1 MQYAVIRIPDK
12 KDKTDTVRDVMIAW
26 TGPSMKIMERSK
38 KKVHIGEVKEVLSPF
53 HADLEA
59 IAKTNFTEAI
69 IMDRSAPLSGSHVI
83 D

>member
-12 KDKTDTVRDVMIAW
+12 KDKTDTVRDVMISW
-26 TGPSMKIMERSK
+26 SGPSVGIMERSK
-38 KKVHIGEVKEVLSPF
+38 KKVHIGEVKELLTPY

-59 IAKTNFTEAI
+59 ISKSNFTENVV
-69 IMDRSAPLSGSHVI
+69 MERSGPLSGSHVI